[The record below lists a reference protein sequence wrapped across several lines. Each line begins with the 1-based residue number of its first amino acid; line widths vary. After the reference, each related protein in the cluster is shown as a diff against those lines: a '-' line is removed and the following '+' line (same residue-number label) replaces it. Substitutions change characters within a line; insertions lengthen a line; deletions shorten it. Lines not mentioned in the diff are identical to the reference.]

1 MRREK
6 FGDWP
11 LDVILAE
18 NMRNA
23 DEYFI
28 MHLMPLLPEDFL
40 SALLPGMVETS
51 IGKMVPIMTQK
62 DIDQDPLQV
71 FAEPYNDLIVSGPGF
86 KNPLPAINNLLPK
99 KNIKA
104 WVDRILKAMITG
116 FSFRAVD
123 EKGNLYEQDKKFF
136 IEAEKG
142 IVHILS
148 YISGFTNQEVQ
159 QIAKIL

>member
-28 MHLMPLLPEDFL
+28 MHLMPLLTEDFL

-71 FAEPYNDLIVSGPGF
+71 LQNLTMILLFLVPDLKIRF
-86 KNPLPAINNLLPK
+86 LLLTTYCPK
-99 KNIKA
+99 KI
-104 WVDRILKAMITG
+104 
-116 FSFRAVD
+116 
-123 EKGNLYEQDKKFF
+123 
-136 IEAEKG
+136 
-142 IVHILS
+142 
-148 YISGFTNQEVQ
+148 
-159 QIAKIL
+159 